1 MGLGSSSE
9 SGERPAGAAPVDDD
23 EAGPS
28 SYWDMASNGYQEL
41 VNAII
46 RPPRAEYDMDDLGP
60 ASFEW
65 HGHAFQ
71 RVDLELVNP
80 RGMRLACSHWSPAHR
95 TAASPPRPCLVYLH
109 GNSSARV
116 EAVSHLALCLS
127 IGIDLFA
134 LDFAGSGKSDGDWV
148 SLGYWERDDLATVVA
163 HLRASGKV
171 STVALWGRSMGSACA
186 LCHGHR
192 DPSIS
197 AMVCD
202 GAFADLPQLAE
213 ELVQKARDHGLSMPG
228 FVVSIALRMVRSSVL
243 KTADFRLEDV
253 SPIKHVDSC
262 FVPALFVAGERDDF
276 IDPAHSRALHG
287 KYAGDKNLVL
297 VEGDH
302 NSPRPRFL
310 YDSAA
315 IFLSNYM
322 GVPPAAAI
330 PGADAFNGG
339 YPPWIPSDHYGL
351 NLADLGFSDL
361 DLDQQNLGTTR
372 DRQAEVQDTISNVC
386 GGRPPRRPSAAAP
399 RRGDAPPPTR
409 PAPAPGPAP
418 PPPPPPGRTPPSASP
433 PH

>member
-213 ELVQKARDHGLSMPG
+213 ELVQKARDHGLSVPG

-243 KTADFRLEDV
+243 KTADFKLEDV

-361 DLDQQNLGTTR
+361 DLDQQNLGMTR
-372 DRQAEVQDTISNVC
+372 DRQAEVQDTISNV
-386 GGRPPRRPSAAAP
+386 RRPAPAAAVRGRAAAP
-399 RRGDAPPPTR
+399 RRRAAAADP
-409 PAPAPGPAP
+409 PAPRRASAP
-418 PPPPPPGRTPPSASP
+418 PPPPPGGSPPSASTTL
-433 PH
+433 

>member
-71 RVDLELVNP
+71 RVDLEL
-80 RGMRLACSHWSPAHR
+80 
-95 TAASPPRPCLVYLH
+95 
-109 GNSSARV
+109 
-116 EAVSHLALCLS
+116 AVSHLALCLS

-192 DPSIS
+192 DRPSPPWS
-197 AMVCD
+197 A
-202 GAFADLPQLAE
+202 ARADLPQLAE
-213 ELVQKARDHGLSMPG
+213 ELVQKARDHGLSVPG

-243 KTADFRLEDV
+243 KAADFKLEGV

-262 FVPALFVAGERDDF
+262 AVPLFVAGERDD

-287 KYAGDKNLVL
+287 KYAGDKNL
-297 VEGDH
+297 
-302 NSPRPRFL
+302 RPSSCQLHGR
-310 YDSAA
+310 AA
-315 IFLSNYM
+315 R
-322 GVPPAAAI
+322 GRD

-361 DLDQQNLGTTR
+361 DLDQQN
-372 DRQAEVQDTISNVC
+372 
-386 GGRPPRRPSAAAP
+386 
-399 RRGDAPPPTR
+399 
-409 PAPAPGPAP
+409 PA
-418 PPPPPPGRTPPSASP
+418 
-433 PH
+433 

>member
-1 MGLGSSSE
+1 
-9 SGERPAGAAPVDDD
+9 
-23 EAGPS
+23 
-28 SYWDMASNGYQEL
+28 MASNGYQEL

-71 RVDLELVNP
+71 RVDLEL
-80 RGMRLACSHWSPAHR
+80 
-95 TAASPPRPCLVYLH
+95 
-109 GNSSARV
+109 
-116 EAVSHLALCLS
+116 
-127 IGIDLFA
+127 
-134 LDFAGSGKSDGDWV
+134 SGGDWV

-197 AMVCD
+197 AMVCG
-202 GAFADLPQLAE
+202 GARGPPQLAE
-213 ELVQKARDHGLSMPG
+213 ELVQKARDHGLSVPG
-228 FVVSIALRMVRSSVL
+228 FVVSIALRM
-243 KTADFRLEDV
+243 
-253 SPIKHVDSC
+253 
-262 FVPALFVAGERDDF
+262 RDDF

-302 NSPRPRFL
+302 NFAAARFL
-310 YDSAA
+310 DSAA

-361 DLDQQNLGTTR
+361 DLDQQNLGMTR
-372 DRQAEVQDTISNVC
+372 PPGRGPGHDLQRG
-386 GGRPPRRPSAAAP
+386 GGRPRGGRPAPP
-399 RRGDAPPPTR
+399 RRGDAPPGR
-409 PAPAPGPAP
+409 PAPAPGQRRRRAAPAP
-418 PPPPPPGRTPPSASP
+418 GPRAAAAAAGRLAAVRVDDPLGFAARARGPRLASTTSGGAA
-433 PH
+433 

>member
-1 MGLGSSSE
+1 
-9 SGERPAGAAPVDDD
+9 
-23 EAGPS
+23 
-28 SYWDMASNGYQEL
+28 MASNGYQEL

-71 RVDLELVNP
+71 RVDLEL
-80 RGMRLACSHWSPAHR
+80 
-95 TAASPPRPCLVYLH
+95 
-109 GNSSARV
+109 
-116 EAVSHLALCLS
+116 
-127 IGIDLFA
+127 
-134 LDFAGSGKSDGDWV
+134 SDGDWV

-213 ELVQKARDHGLSMPG
+213 ELVQKARDHGLSVPG

-243 KTADFRLEDV
+243 KTADFKLEDV

-262 FVPALFVAGERDDF
+262 FVPELFVAGERDDF

-302 NSPRPRFL
+302 NFAAARFL
-310 YDSAA
+310 
-315 IFLSNYM
+315 
-322 GVPPAAAI
+322 
-330 PGADAFNGG
+330 
-339 YPPWIPSDHYGL
+339 
-351 NLADLGFSDL
+351 
-361 DLDQQNLGTTR
+361 
-372 DRQAEVQDTISNVC
+372 
-386 GGRPPRRPSAAAP
+386 
-399 RRGDAPPPTR
+399 
-409 PAPAPGPAP
+409 
-418 PPPPPPGRTPPSASP
+418 
-433 PH
+433 

>member
-71 RVDLELVNP
+71 RVDLEL
-80 RGMRLACSHWSPAHR
+80 
-95 TAASPPRPCLVYLH
+95 
-109 GNSSARV
+109 
-116 EAVSHLALCLS
+116 
-127 IGIDLFA
+127 
-134 LDFAGSGKSDGDWV
+134 
-148 SLGYWERDDLATVVA
+148 
-163 HLRASGKV
+163 
-171 STVALWGRSMGSACA
+171 
-186 LCHGHR
+186 
-192 DPSIS
+192 
-197 AMVCD
+197 
-202 GAFADLPQLAE
+202 LAE
-213 ELVQKARDHGLSMPG
+213 ELVQKARDHGLSVPG

-243 KTADFRLEDV
+243 KTADFKLEDV
-253 SPIKHVDSC
+253 SPIKHADSC

-287 KYAGDKNLVL
+287 KYAGDKNL
-297 VEGDH
+297 
-302 NSPRPRFL
+302 R
-310 YDSAA
+310 A

-361 DLDQQNLGTTR
+361 DLDQQNLGMTR
-372 DRQAEVQDTISNVC
+372 DRQAEVQDTISNASAAGPAAAVR
-386 GGRPPRRPSAAAP
+386 GRAAAP
-399 RRGDAPPPTR
+399 RRRARRR
-409 PAPAPGPAP
+409 PAGARRASA
-418 PPPPPPGRTPPSASP
+418 PPGRQRQRPGQRRRRRRRRAARRRLGEDAAVGARRAALVAFDCVL
-433 PH
+433 